1 MHDGRPGDHRGRKQ
15 TLRCHPKAEEAKGRG
30 RGGSTRGAERTPP
43 PRTGSHWG
51 RPVGGGTR
59 RGCPFG
65 CGKGRWV
72 DSPPRLEYLCSLFV
86 KTRPTV
92 TPAPSSCISAR
103 PADSVLGEELEARE
117 DEPGT
122 HPRHSPRSRLRRVQ
136 WSVFCGH
143 PRSRGAHGGPAN
155 AIPARVRAGVSGRG
169 ERSIQRAEQRGPPSP
184 RRVATSKPTGPV
196 RPLLLPDIT
205 SWFRRLRPPPEPP
218 RRRPGP
224 PAAGGRRGASAVRGG
239 FRHESPPPCPQA
251 LSALAL
257 WTALATAAARP
268 LFGLTAP
275 TCGQEL
281 GTCRTLGGLRCMVRD
296 GSPKQKTSF

>member
-1 MHDGRPGDHRGRKQ
+1 MADLATTEAESRHCGVTPRPRGQRGEAEVVQLGAQRGPRPRGRAP
-15 TLRCHPKAEEAKGRG
+15 T
-30 RGGSTRGAERTPP
+30 GA
-43 PRTGSHWG
+43 
-51 RPVGGGTR
+51 GGTR

-92 TPAPSSCISAR
+92 TPAPSSCISAC

-122 HPRHSPRSRLRRVQ
+122 HPRHSPRSRLQRVQ

-143 PRSRGAHGGPAN
+143 RRSRGAHGGPAN
-155 AIPARVRAGVSGRG
+155 TIPAQFRAGVSGRG

-184 RRVATSKPTGPV
+184 RRAATSKPTGPV

-239 FRHESPPPCPQA
+239 FQHESPPPCPQA

-257 WTALATAAARP
+257 SQPWLLPQR
-268 LFGLTAP
+268 GLS
-275 TCGQEL
+275 L
-281 GTCRTLGGLRCMVRD
+281 V
-296 GSPKQKTSF
+296 